1 MKTLTYHSPWGDISE
16 GLYLTDINILSLAQ
30 LGEGPWGIATAQ
42 VPGLL
47 IGEVAIKDYCENQ
60 GILKVLLDA
69 GIIKPPHRYVPSGY
83 VNYPVCFVNKHVAQE
98 YMKE

>member
-30 LGEGPWGIATAQ
+30 LDEGPWGIATAQ

-47 IGEVAIKDYCENQ
+47 TGESFYT
-60 GILKVLLDA
+60 LLSVRLLA
-69 GIIKPPHRYVPSGY
+69 RATI
-83 VNYPVCFVNKHVAQE
+83 
-98 YMKE
+98 